1 MFSVAIQTV
10 LALLIKEERPIP
22 ENIIIQSCE
31 KVCNIVPNI
40 NFDELYI
47 EINNVLL
54 NPKDVFEAVTTAKK
68 YLPKNSSVTLKEID
82 NAIDKIIA
90 TPDFAGLS
98 RITISRYIQEN
109 FNIRM
114 DEFRI
119 IEAPE
124 RRKHWIGDAKSN
136 ITWNFWNRYREYLA
150 EKNYSETILNQIDK
164 LTDRTLDGLFNPTEK
179 IIVGKRGL
187 VVGQVQSGKTSNYT
201 GLICKAADAGYK
213 LIIVLAGIHNNLR
226 SQTQL
231 RLDEGFLGFDTQH
244 QRAYNENGV
253 VIGVGRINQ
262 IGVAHSLTSS
272 LNNGDF
278 ATKAA
283 DSMGGFSFNTAEP
296 IIAVVKK
303 NSKVLER
310 LFTWL
315 SAKAE
320 TLPDGSKKITSKS
333 LLLIDDEADNA
344 SINTNKDEDIATT
357 INQHIKNILN
367 LCERSGYVGYTAT
380 PFANI
385 FIPIKEDDL
394 FPRDFIINIPPP
406 SNYIGPE
413 RVFGIKVL
421 EDDNE
426 ENNIVLPIVNRIDDY
441 RDSIPNGHKKDD
453 QFPTE
458 LPDSLKTAIKC
469 FILTCAIRKLRG
481 QDKVHNSMLVHVSR
495 YTRWQKQIKE
505 LVENTFNSYRLGI
518 EFNSPIILNE
528 LKKAFEE
535 DHEYS
540 YDYSFKENKK
550 IQTISVTESYKSYKT
565 VSKIIL
571 DTMPNVDSQ
580 VSVHTWEEVLPH
592 LHSAT
597 AKIEVRE
604 INGGSGDALNYFD
617 HKDGLSVIAVGGNKL
632 SRGLTLEGLSVSYYL
647 RASRMYD
654 TLMQMGRWFGYRP
667 GYVDLCRL
675 FTSRELNEWFCHITL
690 ASEELRSEF
699 EYMSDVA
706 GSTPEQYAL
715 RVRTHPGVLQ
725 ISASN
730 KIRRAVNIDISWA
743 GRLVESYQLQKNH
756 TVVQKNLQV
765 AKNLINS
772 LPKNYIRNDNHIL
785 WKNIPVDIVKPFFQN
800 FKVSES
806 LKKVDPI
813 NLLNFIEISNKSSE
827 LIYWNIG
834 IITKRRTDKDIV
846 YNLNSTNNINDIVC
860 IVRTDDDKKDDKT
873 NFNIRKNHIISPK
886 DEFIDLTDD
895 EKRIALDRTI
905 QLNKDYKNDFPK
917 GEVVRNEIRKAT
929 TALLLL
935 YFLNPIEAGCSE
947 CEPIVGFAVSFPKSK
962 VNPTVQFAVHQQL
975 LTRFDIND
983 DVENDNTDED

>member
-1 MFSVAIQTV
+1 MIQQVIKTIRT
-10 LALLIKEERPIP
+10 LLP
-22 ENIIIQSCE
+22 
-31 KVCNIVPNI
+31 
-40 NFDELYI
+40 
-47 EINNVLL
+47 
-54 NPKDVFEAVTTAKK
+54 TT
-68 YLPKNSSVTLKEID
+68 SSVTKQEIEQ
-82 NAIDKIIA
+82 AV
-90 TPDFAGLS
+90 DFALMMPIYKELDRNYLIREVES
-98 RITISRYIQEN
+98 LY
-109 FNIRM
+109 NIRM
-114 DEFRI
+114 DDFRI
-119 IEAPE
+119 IEDEE
-124 RRKHWIGDAKSN
+124 RRTPWIGNAKAN
-136 ITWNFWNRYREYLA
+136 ITWSFWNRYRDYLQI
-150 EKNYSETILNQIDK
+150 EKNYSDNVLNQIDK

-179 IIVGKRGL
+179 IIVGKKGL

-253 VIGVGRINQ
+253 VIGVGKINQ

-272 LNNGDF
+272 LDNGDF

-310 LFTWL
+310 LHTWL
-315 SAKAE
+315 TAKAE
-320 TLPDGSKKITSKS
+320 TLPDGTKKIRSKS

-344 SINTNKDEDIATT
+344 SINTNKDEDTATR

-394 FPRDFIINIPPP
+394 FPRDFIINIPAP

-413 RVFGIKVL
+413 KVFGIEVL
-421 EDDNE
+421 EDDY
-426 ENNIVLPIVNRIDDY
+426 ENDSVLPIVNRVDDY
-441 RDSIPNGHKKDD
+441 RDLIPNGHKKDD

-458 LPDSLKTAIKC
+458 LPASLKTAIKC

-518 EFNSPIILNE
+518 EFNSSSVLNE
-528 LKKAFEE
+528 LKKTFEE
-535 DHEYS
+535 DHEYNIS
-540 YDYSFKENKK
+540 HAGE
-550 IQTISVTESYKSYKT
+550 TITERYKSYKT
-565 VSKIIL
+565 VSQIIL

-580 VSVHTWEEVLPH
+580 VSVHTWEDVLPH
-592 LHSAT
+592 LHSAA

-617 HKDGLSVIAVGGNKL
+617 HKDGLSVIAVGGDKL

-730 KIRRAVNIDISWA
+730 KIRRAVNVDISWA
-743 GRLVESYQLQKNH
+743 GRLVESYQLQKIPKI
-756 TVVQKNLQV
+756 VQSNLETT
-765 AKNLINS
+765 KSLINS
-772 LPKNYIRNDNHIL
+772 LPSSFSTKDNHIL
-785 WKNIPVDIVKPFFQN
+785 WKNISADLVKPFFQN

-806 LKKVDPI
+806 LKKVDPL
-813 NLLNFIEISNKSSE
+813 NLLSFIDISNRSGE
-827 LIYWNIG
+827 LINWNIA
-834 IITKRRTDKDIV
+834 IRFKKDAEFN
-846 YNLNSTNNINDIVC
+846 YSLNSTNGISQIGCIIRTSDPEKND
-860 IVRTDDDKKDDKT
+860 
-873 NFNIRKNHIISPK
+873 NHNLNIRKNHIISPK
-886 DEFIDLTDD
+886 DEFFDLT
-895 EKRIALDRTI
+895 EEEYKKGLERTKE
-905 QLNKDYKNDFPK
+905 LNKDYKNDFPK
-917 GEVVRNEIRKAT
+917 GEIVRNEIRKPT
-929 TALLLL
+929 TALLIL
-935 YFLNPIEAGCSE
+935 YFLNPEKAGYSGSD
-947 CEPIVGFAVSFPKSK
+947 PIVGFAVSFPRSI
-962 VNPTVQFAVHQQL
+962 VNPTVQFAVHEQL
-975 LTRFDIND
+975 LSRFDIND

>member
-1 MFSVAIQTV
+1 LNFSNNIMIQQVIKTIRT
-10 LALLIKEERPIP
+10 LLP
-22 ENIIIQSCE
+22 
-31 KVCNIVPNI
+31 
-40 NFDELYI
+40 
-47 EINNVLL
+47 
-54 NPKDVFEAVTTAKK
+54 TT
-68 YLPKNSSVTLKEID
+68 SSVTKQEIEQ
-82 NAIDKIIA
+82 AV
-90 TPDFAGLS
+90 DFALMMPIYKELDRNYLIREVES
-98 RITISRYIQEN
+98 LY
-109 FNIRM
+109 NIRM
-114 DEFRI
+114 DDFRI
-119 IEAPE
+119 IEDEE
-124 RRKHWIGDAKSN
+124 RRTPWIGNAKAN
-136 ITWNFWNRYREYLA
+136 ITWSFWNRYRDYLQI
-150 EKNYSETILNQIDK
+150 EKNYSDNVLNQIDK
-164 LTDRTLDGLFNPTEK
+164 LTDRALDGLFNPTEK
-179 IIVGKRGL
+179 IMVGKKGL

-253 VIGVGRINQ
+253 VIGVGKINQ

-272 LNNGDF
+272 LDNGDF

-310 LFTWL
+310 LHTWL
-315 SAKAE
+315 TAKAE
-320 TLPDGSKKITSKS
+320 TLPDGTKKIRSKS

-344 SINTNKDEDIATT
+344 SINTNKDEDTATR

-394 FPRDFIINIPPP
+394 FPRDFIINIPAP

-413 RVFGIKVL
+413 KVFGIEVL
-421 EDDNE
+421 EDDY
-426 ENNIVLPIVNRIDDY
+426 ENDSVLPIVNRVDDY
-441 RDSIPNGHKKDD
+441 RDLIPNGHKKDD

-458 LPDSLKTAIKC
+458 LPASLKTAIKC

-505 LVENTFNSYRLGI
+505 LVENTFNKYRLGI
-518 EFNSPIILNE
+518 EFNSSSVLNE
-528 LKKAFEE
+528 LKKTFEE
-535 DHEYS
+535 DHEYNIS
-540 YDYSFKENKK
+540 HAGE
-550 IQTISVTESYKSYKT
+550 TISERYKSYKT
-565 VSKIIL
+565 VSQIIL

-580 VSVHTWEEVLPH
+580 VSVHTWEDVIPH
-592 LHSAT
+592 LHSAA

-617 HKDGLSVIAVGGNKL
+617 HKDGLSVIAVGGDKL

-730 KIRRAVNIDISWA
+730 KIRRAVNVDISWA
-743 GRLVESYQLQKNH
+743 GRLVESYQLQK
-756 TVVQKNLQV
+756 TPKIVQSNLETT
-765 AKNLINS
+765 KSLINS
-772 LPKNYIRNDNHIL
+772 LPSNFSTKDNHIL
-785 WKNIPVDIVKPFFQN
+785 WKNISAGLVKPFFQN
-800 FKVSES
+800 FKVSEN
-806 LKKVDPI
+806 LKKVDPL
-813 NLLNFIEISNKSSE
+813 NLLSFIDISNRSGE
-827 LIYWNIG
+827 LINWNIA
-834 IITKRRTDKDIV
+834 IRFKKDAEFN
-846 YNLNSTNNINDIVC
+846 YSLNSTNGISQIGCIIRTSDPEKND
-860 IVRTDDDKKDDKT
+860 
-873 NFNIRKNHIISPK
+873 NHNLNIRKNHIISPK
-886 DEFIDLTDD
+886 DEFFDLT
-895 EKRIALDRTI
+895 EEEYKKGLERTKE
-905 QLNKDYKNDFPK
+905 LNKDYKNDFPK
-917 GEVVRNEIRKAT
+917 GEIVRNEIRKPT
-929 TALLLL
+929 TALLVL
-935 YFLNPIEAGCSE
+935 YFLNPEKAGYSGSD
-947 CEPIVGFAVSFPKSK
+947 PIVGFAVSFPRSI
-962 VNPTVQFAVHQQL
+962 VNPTVQFAVHEQL
-975 LTRFDIND
+975 LSRFDIND